1 MNVRDPRVEALARE
15 HGQNLLRVA
24 YLLTGGRALDA
35 EDLVQS
41 VFATLLER
49 GLDGVDNPLAY
60 ARRALVNAHNS
71 TARRAIT
78 ERGVVARLPDPTGRI
93 ADRPTDAVE
102 HRMVIL
108 PALDTLSADERAVI
122 VLRYYADLPDAEIAE
137 MLGCARATIR
147 SHAHR
152 AFATL
157 RRGALAHLLKED
169 T

>member
-24 YLLTGGRALDA
+24 YLLTGGR
-35 EDLVQS
+35 
-41 VFATLLER
+41 
-49 GLDGVDNPLAY
+49 
-60 ARRALVNAHNS
+60 
-71 TARRAIT
+71 
-78 ERGVVARLPDPTGRI
+78 
-93 ADRPTDAVE
+93 
-102 HRMVIL
+102 

-122 VLRYYADLPDAEIAE
+122 VLRYYADLPDAEIADI
-137 MLGCARATIR
+137 LGCARATVR